1 MISGSARLQLLRAKS
16 ANGRYEVVD
25 ELSGDP
31 MSLTNVYTEDEY
43 LNGGSF
49 FYKARYLARRSF
61 PFRGVRK
68 ISYESSDIL
77 DVEPGPLAIVN
88 RFDVTAPNPTRVV
101 TGSDDLS
108 FDLIFKKPTRWPNEC

>member
-1 MISGSARLQLLRAKS
+1 MISGSARLQLLRATS

-31 MSLTNVYTEDEY
+31 MSLTNIYTEDQY

-49 FYKARYLARRSF
+49 FYKARYLARRDF
-61 PFRGVRK
+61 PVSRYSKV
-68 ISYESSDIL
+68 SYESSDIL

-88 RFDVTAPNPTRVV
+88 RFDVAAPNPTRVV
-101 TGSDDLS
+101 TGSDDVS
-108 FDLIFKKPTRWPNEC
+108 FDLICKKPARWPNEC